1 MATSRTGT
9 ATWKN
14 LRKRAIYR
22 AKRVGLTHCPICK
35 VALDYQ
41 VSLTPASAEVD
52 HVIPHSKGGLDHID
66 NVTVICRACNQR
78 KGNRAAPTTPTVNR
92 GPVRASRA
100 W

>member
-22 AKRVGLTHCPICK
+22 AKRAGQTDCPICAVK
-35 VALDYQ
+35 LDYE
-41 VSLTPASAEVD
+41 VSITPASAEVD
-52 HVIPHSKGGLDHID
+52 HVIPHSRGGLDHID
-66 NVTVICRACNQR
+66 NVTVICRACNLR
-78 KGNRAAPTTPTVNR
+78 KGNRTTPPSTAPKV
-92 GPVRASRA
+92 PTKASRE